1 MQKEKG
7 SPGGEA
13 GQTRL
18 HLPSRHTRIDLRN
31 MSGKSEAGQILLIV
45 ILVIIVASTI
55 GLSLASRTITS
66 LRSST
71 EEAESQKALAAAETG
86 IERAIQ
92 GNVLQ
97 TGVAILTGENPS
109 NKSSYF
115 TDITQIQSS
124 SFLINGGN
132 VIPKD
137 EGADVWLSTNPN
149 FTSPINTN
157 LTVYWTVP
165 SGACSTYPAIEIA
178 VVSGN
183 RTTPNMTRYVV
194 DSCDSRRAQNS
205 FGAPNRGATTISG
218 QSFNFGFALP
228 AISSGYIVRIIPLYA
243 DSTIGAV
250 STTPLPPQ
258 GYIINST
265 GKSGNTTRKVTVF
278 RGFPRLPI
286 EFFPYNLF
294 LP

>member
-1 MQKEKG
+1 M
-7 SPGGEA
+7 
-13 GQTRL
+13 RL
-18 HLPSRHTRIDLRN
+18 AESKN
-31 MSGKSEAGQILLIV
+31 SQNGQILLVVVLAAV
-45 ILVIIVASTI
+45 ISLTVGLAVI
-55 GLSLASRTITS
+55 SRTITNT
-66 LRSST
+66 RVST
-71 EEAESQKALAAAETG
+71 EEANSQKALSAAEAG
-86 IERAIQ
+86 IEDLVNSTNITGGTGTKTLSNQSEFNATATSVQ
-92 GNVLQ
+92 G
-97 TGVAILTGENPS
+97 GRI
-109 NKSSYF
+109 
-115 TDITQIQSS
+115 
-124 SFLINGGN
+124 LINNGET
-132 VIPKD
+132 IEQD